1 MSFSDDEL
9 RSLGFG
15 IEHFDHQEAFE
26 QALPTPMNLAR
37 FVDGRIGRRT
47 IQGGDLFFIE
57 LVTQPYVNSHVRV
70 VRWWIHLRHPAFAG
84 KAYVTSRGWRTFVV
98 EPRLSRRLLQFLFM
112 VVLVVPILLVTLLTL
127 FSRDK
132 NRLRFGG
139 VFDRHFKVHSA
150 TPEKAMDLLTPERR
164 KTLVES
170 DLIESLQFSD
180 GITVGI
186 TNTNRVEPVCRTL
199 ENLASCRG

>member
-1 MSFSDDEL
+1 MSLSDDEL
-9 RSLGFG
+9 RTLGFC

-26 QALPTPMNLAR
+26 QALPTPVNLAR

-47 IQGGDLFFIE
+47 VQGGDLLFIE
-57 LVTQPYVNSHVRV
+57 IITQPYVNSHVRAY
-70 VRWWIHLRHPAFAG
+70 RWLIHLRHPAFAG
-84 KAYVTSRGWRTFVV
+84 PAYVTTRWWRTFYV
-98 EPRLSRRLLQFLFM
+98 EPRWSRRLLQLLFM

-127 FSRDK
+127 FFRDK
-132 NRLRFGG
+132 DRLRFGG

-150 TPEKAMDLLTPERR
+150 KPETAMDLFTPERR

-170 DLIESLQFSD
+170 DLTESLRFSD

-186 TNTNRVEPVCRTL
+186 TDTNRVEPVCRTL